1 MKKENKIK
9 QSNPVLQKKIYLLI
23 TGIFSTIAVVFVIA
37 FIIIYHKN
45 VTLKAQETQVIEK
58 YNEIAKKHENLVDQ
72 DYASVYF
79 DGNNVYIP
87 SENVIIKYQDQ

>member
-1 MKKENKIK
+1 MKKNKEIK
-9 QSNPVLQKKIYLLI
+9 QTNSTLQKRIYLII
-23 TGIFSTIAVVFVIA
+23 TSVFVITA
-37 FIIIYHKN
+37 FVFVIVFICMYN
-45 VTLKAQETQVIEK
+45 RNLSLKAQETQVIEK

-87 SENVIIKYQDQ
+87 SENIIIKYQD